1 MNPKINLLDQLVNVA
16 KCSHLMLHIYHNNR
30 SKFMS
35 KGSYKDIQSTIQNCF
50 LVVKLFNI
58 KDPTK
63 KVYLYQKLGTDELES
78 LFGTFRTLTHSK
90 NSDFL
95 ELKITNDVIRMM
107 LLKRIHK

>member
-16 KCSHLMLHIYHNNR
+16 KCSRLMLHIYRNNR

-35 KGSYKDIQSTIQNCF
+35 KDSYKDIQSTIQNCF

-58 KDPTK
+58 KDPIK
-63 KVYLYQKLGTDELES
+63 KVYLYQLGTDELES
-78 LFGTFRTLTHSK
+78 LFGTLRTLTHSK

-95 ELKITNDVIRMM
+95 ELKITNDIIRMM

>member
-1 MNPKINLLDQLVNVA
+1 MTKDL
-16 KCSHLMLHIYHNNR
+16 
-30 SKFMS
+30 
-35 KGSYKDIQSTIQNCF
+35 YKDIQSTIQNCF

-63 KVYLYQKLGTDELES
+63 KVYLYQLGTDELES
-78 LFGTFRTLTHSK
+78 LFGTLRTLTHSK

-95 ELKITNDVIRMM
+95 ELKITNDIIRMM